1 MQIRPADEADL
12 DTVSALR
19 VAFVAEVRGVDTTS
33 LPMTFVS
40 ATRDSHRRCF
50 AAGRLRSWLAI
61 DGETMLGVVS
71 LLVDE
76 VPPRPEDE
84 RHLQAFV
91 LNLFVQPP
99 HRGRGI
105 GRHLMEACL
114 DDARTTG
121 VRLLG
126 LHTTADGRPLYEALG
141 FRTQES
147 WLELAVQD
155 ER

>member
-1 MQIRPADEADL
+1 
-12 DTVSALR
+12 
-19 VAFVAEVRGVDTTS
+19 
-33 LPMTFVS
+33 
-40 ATRDSHRRCF
+40 
-50 AAGRLRSWLAI
+50 
-61 DGETMLGVVS
+61 
-71 LLVDE
+71 
-76 VPPRPEDE
+76 
-84 RHLQAFV
+84 
-91 LNLFVQPP
+91 
-99 HRGRGI
+99 
-105 GRHLMEACL
+105 MEACH